1 MPLFQL
7 FRCKTKTD
15 RDSVLSRLSALEA
28 VYIPITLS
36 SLRLGSFISDII
48 LFCELMWFGVYET
61 H

>member
-15 RDSVLSRLSALEA
+15 RDSFSRGFLRSI
-28 VYIPITLS
+28 YIPITLS